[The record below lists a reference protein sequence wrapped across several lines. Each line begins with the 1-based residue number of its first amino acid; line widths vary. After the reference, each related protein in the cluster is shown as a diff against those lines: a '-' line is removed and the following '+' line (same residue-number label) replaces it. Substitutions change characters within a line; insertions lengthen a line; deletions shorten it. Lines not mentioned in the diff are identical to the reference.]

1 MQYNF
6 NAISKIPSESLTHQF
21 ITSILALQQEER
33 HNIKMRVSLENLTTA
48 HKEKDLVPVSLIL
61 YSVTQQRRNRSF
73 QVKFGHSFSLTG
85 AKRIFL
91 TVFPNPG
98 RC

>member
-1 MQYNF
+1 
-6 NAISKIPSESLTHQF
+6 
-21 ITSILALQQEER
+21 
-33 HNIKMRVSLENLTTA
+33 MRVSLENLTTA

-85 AKRIFL
+85 AKCIFL